1 MDWREI
7 PSLSALRAFEATAR
21 LLSFSKAAAELN
33 VTHAAI
39 AQHVRGL
46 EAEFS
51 ESLVVR
57 AGRGIALTLAGERLA
72 ARLVAGFG
80 EIASGVKDIRQLG
93 VDRPLTI
100 SVTPAFATSWLMP
113 RIGSFWAE
121 HPEITLNISP
131 TYNLVDLA
139 KDNVDM
145 AIRFGDGNW
154 AGCDVEY
161 LTSGDLVVVGH
172 PDLINNPNADSM
184 KDLGGLTWFFEKLYA
199 RERKLVVENEGF
211 DLDNAVVSTLAS
223 SDLVFAAVNAKLGV
237 SAITRA
243 LIEPKIETGELQA
256 VCVLKTDGFG
266 YHIVTRKN
274 FASPA
279 LGVFKKWLRQE
290 AKET

>member
-1 MDWREI
+1 
-7 PSLSALRAFEATAR
+7 
-21 LLSFSKAAAELN
+21 
-33 VTHAAI
+33 
-39 AQHVRGL
+39 
-46 EAEFS
+46 
-51 ESLVVR
+51 
-57 AGRGIALTLAGERLA
+57 
-72 ARLVAGFG
+72 
-80 EIASGVKDIRQLG
+80 
-93 VDRPLTI
+93 
-100 SVTPAFATSWLMP
+100 
-113 RIGSFWAE
+113 
-121 HPEITLNISP
+121 
-131 TYNLVDLA
+131 
-139 KDNVDM
+139 M

-184 KDLGGLTWFFEKLYA
+184 KDLVSLTWFFEKLYA

-243 LIEPKIETGELQA
+243 MIAPKIETGELQA

-274 FASPA
+274 FESPSLA
-279 LGVFKKWLRQE
+279 IFRKWLRRV